1 MKQILKKMKIFDF
14 ILIGLVI
21 VFSFA
26 PNVYTYLTYSAQG
39 EENAPEALVKV
50 NGEVVAHYTL
60 EKNGQHIIKTYYP
73 HDGQYNIIELDNDRI
88 RIKEDNSPD
97 QIGVRTGW
105 ISRPGQT
112 AVCLPHNVVIEVT
125 GSYQDDE
132 LILPLS

>member
-1 MKQILKKMKIFDF
+1 MRHILHKMKLFDF
-14 ILIGLVI
+14 ILIGLVVI
-21 VFSFA
+21 LSFA
-26 PNVYTYLTYSAQG
+26 PNLYTYWTYSQG
-39 EENAPEALVKV
+39 DQTSPPTALVKV

-60 EKNGQHIIKTYYP
+60 EKNGQHEIKTYYP
-73 HDGQYNIIELDNDRI
+73 NKGQYNIIEVDNDRI

-112 AVCLPHNVVIEVT
+112 AVCLPHHVVLEVT
-125 GSYQDDE
+125 GDYSEND